1 MHQDQTIIAQCTPQ
15 GSGAIA
21 LLRMSGKDALLIA
34 SHMSS
39 LAGKASIA
47 DVPTHTIHMGHVNDV
62 HGQAIDQVMFF
73 VMHAPRTFTGEDVV
87 EITTHNNP
95 FIIEAVI
102 QQAIYHGARLAQEGE
117 FCRRAVLN
125 GKMDLVQAEAIN
137 ELIHANTHY
146 ALKQSLA
153 QVQGSFS
160 HFIHELEQDL
170 IKAIAFCMAS
180 FEFIDEENMTFAQ
193 DIAAILQKTLTTITT
208 LKSAFDQQQRIRDGI
223 RIALIGSVNAGKS
236 SLFNALLQIDRAI
249 VTDIAGTTRDV
260 IEAGIYAKQT
270 YWTLV
275 DTAGLRV
282 TNDTIEAAGIERS
295 LKEAEQADVIL
306 LVIDQ
311 SRQMCAQA
319 EAIYA
324 DIAES
329 HTNKII
335 RIHSKADMPSVLRSV
350 HDALPVSSTTGHGVP
365 AVRAAIEQKAMALMN
380 TMQAPYLINKR
391 QFALLLSLETNI
403 KDILPLLNGTVAYEL
418 LMVHLQEAVACLS
431 ELTGKTVT
439 EAGMDKVFREFCVGK

>member
-34 SHMSS
+34 SRMSS
-39 LAGKASIA
+39 LAGKGSITE
-47 DVPTHTIHMGHVNDV
+47 VPTHTIHMGHVNDV
-62 HGQAIDQVMFF
+62 HGQAIDQVMFL

-102 QQAIYHGARLAQEGE
+102 QQAIHYGARLAQEGE

-193 DIAAILQKTLTTITT
+193 DIAVILQKTLTTITT

-236 SLFNALLQIDRAI
+236 SLFNALLQKDRAI

-282 TNDTIEAAGIERS
+282 TDDTIEAAGIERS

-319 EAIYA
+319 EAIYTQ
-324 DIAES
+324 IAER
-329 HTNKII
+329 HAKKII
-335 RIHSKADMPSVLRSV
+335 RIHSKADMPHVLESAD
-350 HDALPVSSTTGHGVP
+350 DALPVSSTTGHGVS
-365 AVRAAIEQKAMALMN
+365 AVRTAIEQKAAALMG

-391 QFALLLSLETNI
+391 QFTLLLSLEANI
-403 KDILPLLNGTVAYEL
+403 KEIVPLLNGTVAYEL